1 MTATTPA
8 RPIAYVMTHYPR
20 LALTYIS
27 GEIDAVEARGLTIV
41 PFAMNAP
48 ARGEL
53 SSDDM
58 TRRARATTYLKPRL
72 GRGIADLLARLLIH
86 PISTTRLVA
95 TAIRSAGGDLGL
107 IARRLSHLA
116 QGALVAAECR
126 KQNVGHI
133 HAHFGQAPASIAW
146 FAAGFLEQDA
156 KPPVG
161 WSFTIH
167 GFQDFVDEAIARL
180 DLKATSAD
188 FVVCVSDFTRSQLCR
203 ITPTRLWDKF
213 RVVRCGIDLKA
224 FPPRP
229 GETTSGTVEIVSV
242 GRLSP
247 EKGFSILLEALAE
260 LRDRGVA
267 ARLTLIGD
275 GPGRG
280 ELTSDIHRLG
290 LDDVVTLSG
299 ELPPP
304 EVAAQLRTAQIFCL
318 PSFSEGL
325 PISIMEAMAIGV
337 PVVATNIAGI
347 PELARN
353 EVTALTVPASN
364 AQALAIALERLIA
377 DPELRRS
384 LAEAARKEV
393 ARLHDR
399 EASADHMVELFAQAA
414 SA

>member
-1 MTATTPA
+1 MTNVTPL

-48 ARGEL
+48 APDEL
-53 SSDDM
+53 SSEDM
-58 TRRARATTYLKPRL
+58 IGRAKKTIYLKQRL
-72 GRGIADLLARLLIH
+72 GRGVAAIFGQLLVRPL
-86 PISTTRLVA
+86 STMRLVVRA
-95 TAIRSAGGDLGL
+95 VRSAGGDMGL
-107 IARRLSHLA
+107 IVRRLSHLA

-126 KQNVGHI
+126 KRNIGHI

-146 FAAGFLEQDA
+146 FAASFLQGNTTQR
-156 KPPVG
+156 VG

-180 DLKATSAD
+180 DLKAASAD

-203 ITPTRLWDKF
+203 ITPTPLWSKF
-213 RVVRCGIDLKA
+213 EVVRCGIALKA
-224 FPPRP
+224 FAARP
-229 GETTSGTVEIVSV
+229 EEAQSAVVEIVSV

-260 LRDRGVA
+260 LRGRDVT
-267 ARLTLIGD
+267 ARLSLIGD
-275 GPGRG
+275 GPDRA
-280 ELTSDIHRLG
+280 ELTSDIERLG
-290 LDDVVTLSG
+290 LGDMVTLTG
-299 ELPPP
+299 ELPP
-304 EVAAQLRTAQIFCL
+304 EQVAARLRTAQIFCL

-325 PISIMEAMAIGV
+325 PISIMEAMASGV

-364 AQALAIALERLIA
+364 AQALAAALERLIVS
-377 DPELRRS
+377 PELRRS
-384 LAEAARKEV
+384 LATAARTEV
-393 ARLHDR
+393 ERLHDR
-399 EASADHMVELFAQAA
+399 EASADRMVELFGQAA
-414 SA
+414 S